1 MCETVKDYLIRLAI
15 GNTSNASNTEQEK
28 RDDQSTCT
36 VILKSPGSPPKD
48 RRKCKNDD
56 PALDVDTAENIMHGR
71 PPSVLAHLG
80 DTAERLPRARCSLSL
95 RDVSTVSAH
104 PTRSDVVAIC
114 GGYLELLKHSVKKA
128 GPC

>member
-15 GNTSNASNTEQEK
+15 GNTSNVSNTEQEK

-36 VILKSPGSPPKD
+36 VTLKSPGSQLKD

-56 PALDVDTAENIMHGR
+56 PRVGR
-71 PPSVLAHLG
+71 GYCGEHYARKTSFGPRAS
-80 DTAERLPRARCSLSL
+80 AERLPRARCSLSL

-104 PTRSDVVAIC
+104 PTQSDAVAIC
-114 GGYLELLKHSVKKA
+114 GVYLELLKHSVKKTSPA
-128 GPC
+128 AHG